1 MVHACEHRVHNRASL
16 QAIRCGD
23 GSLTKVAQAAAS
35 LIARSSLRGTARL
48 WTEAPLHMQD
58 TPFKDT
64 ELCSPV
70 CVSDVVDV
78 VVSHRPV
85 FMECANSSRRCPAT
99 QMHLEQNRGV
109 VEKQRDQGSK
119 FG

>member
-1 MVHACEHRVHNRASL
+1 
-16 QAIRCGD
+16 
-23 GSLTKVAQAAAS
+23 
-35 LIARSSLRGTARL
+35 
-48 WTEAPLHMQD
+48 MQD

-64 ELCSPV
+64 ELCSTV

-85 FMECANSSRRCPAT
+85 FMDLADSGRRCPAT
-99 QMHLEQNRGV
+99 QMHLEQNRAV
-109 VEKQRDQGSK
+109 VEKRRDQVSK